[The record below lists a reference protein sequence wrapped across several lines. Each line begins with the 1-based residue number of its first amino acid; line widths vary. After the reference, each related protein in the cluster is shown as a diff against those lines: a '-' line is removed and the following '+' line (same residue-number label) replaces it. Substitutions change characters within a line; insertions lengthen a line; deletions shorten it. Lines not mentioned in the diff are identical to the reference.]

1 MILASVLT
9 LDHNS
14 VVPLYEQV
22 KETIR
27 QEILQGELKP
37 RQKLLTEGEYVT
49 RFKVS
54 IITIR
59 RAIAELVKEGLVEKK
74 QGKGIF
80 VSAPKYQKNF
90 SSRVMSFTETCIA
103 NGLKA
108 GAKLL
113 KAEMAVPDLKIL
125 ERLELPEQT
134 ETVHIVRLRLVDDI
148 PCVVED
154 NNFPPEFFRLL
165 SINLENVSLYRLLRE
180 EWGIDILP
188 GPLTLKIV
196 RADKVISKL
205 LRVPRNT
212 PLLRSDGLLFR
223 ASGKA
228 LHSSIQIGYG
238 EDFDFVVR

>member
-1 MILASVLT
+1 MEQYVVSLEH
-9 LDHNS
+9 DS

-27 QEILQGELKP
+27 QEILKGRLKP
-37 RQKLLTEGEYVT
+37 RQKLLTEGEYVA
-49 RFKVS
+49 RYKVS

-80 VSAPKYQKNF
+80 VSAPKYQKSF

-113 KAEMAVPDLKIL
+113 KAEMAAPDPGIL
-125 ERLELPEQT
+125 ERLGLPERT
-134 ETVHIVRLRLVDDI
+134 KAVHIVRLRLADDI
-148 PCVVED
+148 PCVIED
-154 NNFPPEFFRLL
+154 NTFPPEFAWLL
-165 SINLENVSLYRLLRE
+165 SKSLENVSIYRLLRE
-180 EWGIDILP
+180 ERGIDILP
-188 GPLTLKIV
+188 GPLTLKII
-196 RADKVISKL
+196 RADKAAAEL

-223 ASGKA
+223 VSGEA
-228 LHSSIQIGYG
+228 LHSCVQIGYG

>member
-1 MILASVLT
+1 MVSLEY
-9 LDHNS
+9 NS

-27 QEILQGELKP
+27 QEILKGCLKP
-37 RQKLLTEGEYVT
+37 RQKLLTEGEYVA

-80 VSAPKYQKNF
+80 VSAPKYQKSF
-90 SSRVMSFTETCIA
+90 SSRVMSFTETCTA

-108 GAKLL
+108 GAQLL
-113 KAEMAVPDLKIL
+113 KADMTVPDLKIL
-125 ERLELPEQT
+125 EQLGLPEHT
-134 ETVHIVRLRLVDDI
+134 PTVHIVRLRLADDT

-154 NNFPPEFFRLL
+154 NNFPPEFSWLL
-165 SINLENVSLYRLLRE
+165 SMNLENVSLYRLLRE
-180 EWGIDILP
+180 KRGIEILP
-188 GPLTLKIV
+188 GPLTLKII
-196 RADKVISKL
+196 RADKAVSEL

-212 PLLRSDGLLFR
+212 PLLRSDGLLFQ
-223 ASGKA
+223 ASGEA
-228 LHSSIQIGYG
+228 LHSCIQIGYG

>member
-1 MILASVLT
+1 MERDVVSLEP
-9 LDHNS
+9 NS

-22 KETIR
+22 RETIR
-27 QEILQGELKP
+27 QEILKGDLKP
-37 RQKLLTEGEYVT
+37 RQKLLTEGEYVA
-49 RFKVS
+49 RYKVS

-90 SSRVMSFTETCIA
+90 SNRAMSFTETCIA

-113 KAEMAVPDLKIL
+113 KAEMAVPAPEIL
-125 ERLELPEQT
+125 ECLGLPEQT
-134 ETVHIVRLRLVDDI
+134 KTVHIVRLRLADDI

-154 NNFPPEFFRLL
+154 NNFPPEFSWLL
-165 SINLENVSLYRLLRE
+165 AINLENMSLYRLLRE
-180 EWGIDILP
+180 DRGIDIVP
-188 GPLTLKIV
+188 GPLTLKII
-196 RADKVISKL
+196 RADKAISEI

-212 PLLRSDGLLFR
+212 PLLRTDGLVFR
-223 ASGKA
+223 INGEA
-228 LHSSIQIGYG
+228 LNSCVQIGYG
-238 EDFDFVVR
+238 EDFDFIVR

>member
-1 MILASVLT
+1 MVSLEHI
-9 LDHNS
+9 S

-27 QEILQGELKP
+27 QEIMKGELKP

-59 RAIAELVKEGLVEKK
+59 RAIAELVKEGLVEKR

-80 VSAPKYQKNF
+80 VSAPKYQKSF

-108 GAKLL
+108 GAKIL
-113 KAEMAVPDLKIL
+113 KAEMTVPDLKIL
-125 ERLELPEQT
+125 ERLGLPEQT
-134 ETVHIVRLRLVDDI
+134 VTVHIVRLRLADDI

-154 NNFPPEFFRLL
+154 NNFPPEFSWLL
-165 SINLENVSLYRLLRE
+165 SMNLENISLYRLLRE
-180 EWGIDILP
+180 ERGIDILS
-188 GPLTLKIV
+188 GPLTLKII
-196 RADKVISKL
+196 RADKTTSEL
-205 LRVPRNT
+205 LQVPRNT

-223 ASGKA
+223 ASGEA
-228 LHSSIQIGYG
+228 LHNCIQIGYG

>member
-1 MILASVLT
+1 MVSLEP
-9 LDHNS
+9 NS

-27 QEILQGELKP
+27 REILQGELKP

-59 RAIAELVKEGLVEKK
+59 RAITELVKEGLVEKK

-80 VSAPKYQKNF
+80 VSAPKFQKTF
-90 SSRVMSFTETCIA
+90 SSRAMSFTETCIA

-108 GAKLL
+108 GTKLL
-113 KAEMAVPDLKIL
+113 RAEMAVPDLKIL
-125 ERLELPEQT
+125 KRLELPEQT
-134 ETVHIVRLRLVDDI
+134 ETVHIVRLRLADNI

-154 NNFPPEFFRLL
+154 NNFPPEFSWLL
-165 SINLENVSLYRLLRE
+165 SVNLESISLYHLLRE
-180 EWGIDILP
+180 ERGIDIRP
-188 GPLTLKIV
+188 GPLTLKII
-196 RADKVISKL
+196 RADKAISEL

-212 PLLRSDGLLFR
+212 PLLRSDGLLFQV
-223 ASGKA
+223 SGEV
-228 LHSSIQIGYG
+228 LHTCIQIGYG

>member
-1 MILASVLT
+1 MTSLE
-9 LDHNS
+9 HNS

-27 QEILQGELKP
+27 QEIMKGGLKP

-80 VSAPKYQKNF
+80 VSAPKYQKSF

-113 KAEMAVPDLKIL
+113 RAEMTVPDLKIL
-125 ERLELPEQT
+125 ERLGLPEQT
-134 ETVHIVRLRLVDDI
+134 VTVHIVRLRLADNI
-148 PCVVED
+148 ACVLED
-154 NNFPPEFFRLL
+154 NNFPPEFSWLL
-165 SINLENVSLYRLLRE
+165 SMNLENISLYRLLRE
-180 EWGIDILP
+180 ERGIDILP
-188 GPLTLKIV
+188 GPLTLKII
-196 RADKVISKL
+196 RADKAASEL
-205 LRVPRNT
+205 LQVPRNT
-212 PLLRSDGLLFR
+212 PLLRTDGLLFR
-223 ASGKA
+223 VNGEA
-228 LHSSIQIGYG
+228 LHNCIQIGYG